1 MNFKVE
7 LLSYEDKLADFEVT
21 LENLDCV
28 TCHAVVDLIDFKN
41 GDVNIDPDNW
51 FDAEGNSIDKPEE
64 FKGYERHLLN
74 NCFEYEVGK
83 FL

>member
-28 TCHAVVDLIDFKN
+28 TCHAVIDLIDFKN
-41 GDVNIDPDNW
+41 GDVNIDPSSW
-51 FDAEGNSIDKPEE
+51 FDAYGDSIDKPES
-64 FKGYERHLLN
+64 FRNYEQYLLN
-74 NCFEYEVGK
+74 ECFENSVGK

>member
-41 GDVNIDPDNW
+41 GDVNIDPDSW
-51 FDAEGNSIDKPEE
+51 FDAEGNSIDNPEE

>member
-28 TCHAVVDLIDFKN
+28 TCHAIVDLIDFQN
-41 GDVNIDPDNW
+41 GDVNINPDNW
-51 FDAEGNSIDKPEE
+51 FNADGNSIDKPEE

-74 NCFEYEVGK
+74 HCFEYEVGK